1 MKKLE
6 KQPKSGR
13 KKPKTLLDIGNDKI
27 NQLLNLA
34 ENKQFIALTKDDVLF
49 RENEP
54 VKGVYFL
61 LTGKIKTI
69 KKDIE
74 NKESILYLIKS
85 PDIVCLHS
93 IMEEDYHL
101 HTAVAACDSMVCF
114 IPKDEFEKILA
125 QNMEIALNMMK
136 MLCLKINGIEN
147 QINRYI

>member
-1 MKKLE
+1 MTKVSKYSKTAKKRTKNKFE
-6 KQPKSGR
+6 IK
-13 KKPKTLLDIGNDKI
+13 NNNI

-34 ENKQFIALTKDDVLF
+34 RKKQFIALSKDDVLF

-69 KKDIE
+69 KKDT
-74 NKESILYLIKS
+74 NGNESILFLIKS

-101 HTAVAACDSMVCF
+101 HTAVALCDSMVCYV
-114 IPKDEFEKILA
+114 PKDEFENILA

-136 MLCLKINGIEN
+136 MLCLRINGIEN
-147 QINRYI
+147 QINRYN